1 MNEKYAFI
9 IGKGDLPYRL
19 IEVALNN
26 KLNFVI
32 AGIKSYSPRLLV
44 NKYDHFWF
52 HMGCLNDLL
61 NNLSSRGIKKVVI
74 VGSINRP
81 SLLSLKVDDLGKE
94 FVKKFFSQ
102 IGGDDSLLKIVYNFF
117 IEQGIEC
124 VPIQSIDPSIL
135 AQEKL
140 YTNVVP
146 KEENIEDIIK
156 GFKTAKELS
165 KLDIGQSIIFQQN
178 IVISVEAVENTK
190 AMILRSKKLIKK
202 NNPKALLVKTSKVN
216 QNMFLDVPTI
226 GDKTI
231 LQAKKVNLAGIV
243 IEAGKTIILNQEKT
257 VALANKYNIFL
268 IALKHNN
275 LDMVK
280 NLL

>member
-190 AMILRSKKLIKK
+190 AMIL
-202 NNPKALLVKTSKVN
+202 
-216 QNMFLDVPTI
+216 PTI